1 MGYLSEINSWS
12 FLLSHLDPGH
22 SYVFFQL
29 VAGRE
34 ISKLFVLEDNLVC
47 EVELPSDRVMTEYE
61 CS

>member
-12 FLLSHLDPGH
+12 SLFSYLDPEL
-22 SYVFFQL
+22 SSVFFQL
-29 VAGRE
+29 LAGRE
-34 ISKLFVLEDNLVC
+34 ISKLFVLEDNLEG